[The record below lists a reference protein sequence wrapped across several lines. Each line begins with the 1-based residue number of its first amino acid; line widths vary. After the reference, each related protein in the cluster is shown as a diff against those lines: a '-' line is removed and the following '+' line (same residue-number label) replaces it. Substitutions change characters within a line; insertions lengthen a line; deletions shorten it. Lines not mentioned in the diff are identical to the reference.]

1 MRRFLVLSII
11 CFQIIR
17 AQEGALTDGIG
28 LESIKSN
35 DLKKYLVIL
44 ASDSLEGRE
53 TAYPGQRK
61 AAGYI
66 SDFFSKINL
75 TPAGDSGTFF
85 QHFEVEE
92 IQISPETRISLNAG
106 NKEKNFV
113 WGDDFFLDKVKDTT
127 VAGQA
132 VFIGFTD
139 TELTS
144 EEEAKID
151 GRIVFAFIGKK
162 EYAGDTSKS
171 AAWWRLRSF
180 RSDKG
185 AAAVLMI
192 TDEEGNASFR
202 QAQATIRGFGRNNK
216 IMIMK
221 NDRPYIKPER
231 VRLLITPVLAE
242 EVLRL
247 NGKSLKQLKNE
258 AQYNKDFRPVFID
271 SAVITIHTS
280 VLHETK
286 KTENV
291 IGIIPGSDSDLKAQA
306 VVFSAHYDHLG
317 RDIDGNIYYGADDNA
332 SGTAAVLE
340 VAEAFSLNPVKPKRS
355 LIFLMTTGEEKGL
368 LGSSYYS
375 KNPVISLDRHIAD
388 INLDMI
394 GRMDAEHAANKDTN
408 YIYVIGSN
416 MISPELDSL
425 LRKTNGELGQ
435 LTLDYR
441 FNGEDDTENFYYRN
455 DSYQFAR
462 NGIPIVFFFSG
473 LHTDYH
479 KPSDTANKII
489 YNRIEKVCRIVYRLG
504 WKLGNFN
511 RLLTNT
517 HDRK

>member
-1 MRRFLVLSII
+1 MRWLLVLSIV
-11 CFQIIR
+11 CFQIVG
-17 AQEGALTDGIG
+17 AQDIDYSTGIG
-28 LESIKSN
+28 LESLKSN
-35 DLKKYLVIL
+35 DLKTHIFIL
-44 ASDSLEGRE
+44 TSDSLEGRE
-53 TAYPGQRK
+53 TSYQGQRK

-66 SDFFSKINL
+66 SEFFSSINL

-92 IQISPETRISLNAG
+92 IRISPETRISLNIG

-113 WGDDFFLDKVKDTT
+113 WRDDFFLDKVKDTT
-127 VAGQA
+127 VSGRA
-132 VFIGFTD
+132 VFVGFTD

-144 EEEAKID
+144 EEEAKIE

-202 QAQATIRGFGRNNK
+202 QAQAAIRGFGRNNK

-221 NDRPYIKPER
+221 NDRPFIKPNK
-231 VRLLITPVLAE
+231 VRFLITPVLAE
-242 EVLRL
+242 EVLKSK
-247 NGKSLKQLKNE
+247 GISLKQLRKE

-271 SAVITIHTS
+271 SVVITIHTS

-286 KTENV
+286 KTENI
-291 IGIIPGSDSDLKAQA
+291 IGMLPGSDPDLKSQA

-317 RDIDGNIYYGADDNA
+317 RDIDGSIYYGADDNA

-375 KNPVISLDRHIAD
+375 HRPIISLDRHIAD

-394 GRMDAEHAANKDTN
+394 GRMDAEHAAIKDTN
-408 YIYVIGSN
+408 YIYVIGSDR
-416 MISPELDSL
+416 ISPELDSL
-425 LRKTNGELGQ
+425 LRKTNSELGQ

-441 FNGEDDTENFYYRN
+441 YNSEDDTENFYYRN

-462 NGIPIVFFFSG
+462 NGIPVVFFFSG
-473 LHTDYH
+473 LHADYH
-479 KPSDTANKII
+479 KPSDTADKII